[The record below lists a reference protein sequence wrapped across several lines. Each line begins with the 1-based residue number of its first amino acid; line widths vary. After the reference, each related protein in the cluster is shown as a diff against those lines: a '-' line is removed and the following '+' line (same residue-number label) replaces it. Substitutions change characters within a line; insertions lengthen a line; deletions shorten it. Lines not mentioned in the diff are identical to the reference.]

1 MSDFTDPLAWVARA
15 EDDYLMAR
23 SALRRKRPLTSG
35 ACFHAQQCVEK
46 YLKAALVARG
56 QALAKTH
63 DLLALTTQ
71 AAQAGVVIPIDPA
84 VLGPLSDAAV
94 LAGYPGD
101 RPTLDEAREALEVTR
116 AGRRFVRR
124 LLGLK

>member
-1 MSDFTDPLAWVARA
+1 MSDVTDPLAWVARA
-15 EDDYLMAR
+15 KEDYSLAR

-56 QALAKTH
+56 QTFPKTH
-63 DLLALTTQ
+63 DLSALNSL
-71 AAQAGVVIPIDPA
+71 AAQAGIVVPIEPA
-84 VLGPLSDAAV
+84 ELGPLSDAAV
-94 LAGYPGD
+94 LARYPGD
-101 RPTLDEAREALEVTR
+101 QPTLDEAREALEVAK